1 MCRVWPLLSVDFK
14 LTLARRD
21 NLHTRPRLGG
31 NTVKGVGLR
40 PTRHESLSDVLRSHR
55 GRTASPSAVTS
66 GPARLPP
73 QHQTVARGHAL
84 CELASGK
91 QPAPCSSNTAQG
103 CLSEEGA
110 TRRFQGERTRG
121 RRCYIKSCQV
131 APEARNYYYLPASSI
146 LNHDG
151 STR

>member
-21 NLHTRPRLGG
+21 NLYTRPGREETLSKVLGSARRAMSRCL
-31 NTVKGVGLR
+31 T
-40 PTRHESLSDVLRSHR
+40 SSVLIED
-55 GRTASPSAVTS
+55 GR
-66 GPARLPP
+66 R
-73 QHQTVARGHAL
+73 RHAL
-84 CELASGK
+84 CELMSGK
-91 QPAPCSSNTAQG
+91 QPAPCSSNTARE
-103 CLSEEGA
+103 CLNEKGA
-110 TRRFQGERTRG
+110 TRHFEGERTRG

-146 LNHDG
+146 LNQDG